1 MEIYVYS
8 KEMNLLGV
16 ADEIISLL
24 WTRRY
29 WSPGEFKLLVPFSE
43 KHREL
48 FSPGHLII
56 RDKDDEA
63 AEIRY
68 IHISRDSS
76 GVEQIEAQGKF
87 ITQWV
92 GKRMLAYSDN
102 EITGSSQELMHQ
114 VMDRSV
120 MEDKSYASGIP
131 RLTYDHKEETIP
143 GSSYTVCPEDGAN
156 ALDVLEGI
164 AKGAKLGFRIRTDR
178 REGFH
183 YFSVYKG
190 KDRTDEQSD
199 YPKLVFSTADG
210 DILEQDFTH
219 SVENVRNL
227 AFVTGDKT
235 VTGLGV
241 WVPSYSAY
249 TGHDRDELY
258 ISLPEISLSTY
269 LESGLSKSEAE
280 AAYKEDLALRG
291 QAVLDEYDERMSFQS
306 RLNTRGRY
314 RYRRDFDVGDRVTC
328 LDSRW
333 GIKRNVRIT
342 EATQTFQ
349 QNGEELELTF
359 GESMPT
365 LLNRIKQIA
374 KGR

>member
-1 MEIYVYS
+1 MEIFVYS
-8 KEMNLLGV
+8 KEMELLGV
-16 ADEIISLL
+16 ADEIISLI

-48 FSPGHLII
+48 FSPGHLIL
-56 RDKDDEA
+56 RGGDDEA

-87 ITQWV
+87 VTQWV
-92 GKRMLAYSDN
+92 GKRMLVYSDN
-102 EITGSSQELMHQ
+102 EMTGSSQELMHELINRT
-114 VMDRSV
+114 VMTTYGYDI
-120 MEDKSYASGIP
+120 GIP
-131 RLTYDHKEETIP
+131 RLEFDHKEETIP
-143 GSSYTVCPEDGAN
+143 GDSHTVCPEDGAN
-156 ALDVLEGI
+156 ALDVLESI

-199 YPKLVFSTADG
+199 YPQLVFSTADG

-227 AFVTGDKT
+227 AFVQGDKS
-235 VTGLGV
+235 VSGLGV
-241 WVPSYSAY
+241 WVPSSSAY
-249 TGHDRDELY
+249 IGHDRDELY
-258 ISLPEISLSTY
+258 ISLPEISLNTY
-269 LESGLSKSEAE
+269 LDSGLSKSEAE
-280 AAYKEDLALRG
+280 AAYKAELARQG
-291 QAVLDEYDERMSFQS
+291 QSILDEYDERMSFQG

-314 RYRRDFDVGDRVTC
+314 RYCRDYDVGDRVTC
-328 LDSRW
+328 LDARW

-365 LLNRIKQIA
+365 LLNRIKQIV

>member
-8 KEMNLLGV
+8 KDMELLGV
-16 ADEIISLL
+16 ADEIISLI

-29 WSPGEFKLLVPFSE
+29 WSPGEFKLLVPFSV

-56 RDKDDEA
+56 RGGDDEA

-102 EITGSSQELMHQ
+102 TITGSSQELMHM
-114 VMDRSV
+114 VIDLSIMGIYDYTAV
-120 MEDKSYASGIP
+120 IP
-131 RLTYDHKEETIP
+131 RLAYDHKEESISGASRTI
-143 GSSYTVCPEDGAN
+143 CPEDGAN
-156 ALDVLEGI
+156 ALEVLESI
-164 AKGAKLGFRIRTDR
+164 AKGAKLGFRIRTDL

-190 KDRTDEQSD
+190 KDRTDEQND

-210 DILEQDFTH
+210 NILEQDFTH
-219 SVENVRNL
+219 SVENVRNFS
-227 AFVTGDKT
+227 FVTGDKT
-235 VTGLGV
+235 VTRLGV
-241 WVPSYSAY
+241 WIPGDDAY
-249 TGHDRDELY
+249 WGHDRDDLY
-258 ISLPEISLSTY
+258 ISLPEISLNTY
-269 LESGLSKSEAE
+269 LDSGLSKSEAE
-280 AAYKEDLALRG
+280 AAYKEELARQG
-291 QAVLDEYDERMSFQS
+291 QQILDEYDETLSFQS
-306 RLNTRGRY
+306 KLNTRGRY

-328 LDSRW
+328 LDERW